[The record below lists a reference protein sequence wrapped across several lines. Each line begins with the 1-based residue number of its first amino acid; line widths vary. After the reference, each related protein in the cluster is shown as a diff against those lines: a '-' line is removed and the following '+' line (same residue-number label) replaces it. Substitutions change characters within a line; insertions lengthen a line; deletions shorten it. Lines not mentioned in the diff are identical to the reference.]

1 MNKKDKEV
9 VERSPERGGQQ
20 IDQSRVSCSKS
31 NDEFVDEVM
40 DQAGGMGRFHLVF
53 YLGIGVGIN
62 SIGSWLYYQIP
73 FLI

>member
-1 MNKKDKEV
+1 MV
-9 VERSPERGGQQ
+9 GSG
-20 IDQSRVSCSKS
+20 KS
-31 NDEFVDEVM
+31 NDAFIDEVM